1 MWTYLFLAL
10 FFVTLVAL
18 VVALTTFTRRVSE
31 LERQQAELQ
40 LEEDRVF
47 DFLHGLGEAFA
58 EGLKSSDL
66 HRLIVESAVRILD
79 AHGGSLYLADKTG
92 ATLVPVFFSK
102 GCPPIVPVPPHILEQ
117 AQNTPLALDSYLKLT
132 VIRPQ
137 EGPLGQIW
145 GTGKPKIMTQEELLA
160 AGLTNN
166 ASMAHSLLA
175 APLIYRRK
183 VLGIIALA
191 NGAMSTPFTSEDLKV
206 FQAIIEQSAFALFT
220 EAIYLE
226 ASEKKRLD
234 HDLEIAREIQSILL
248 PAMPPKFAGYELSGI
263 NIPAR
268 QVSGDYFDYVHV
280 DDNHLGIA
288 IADVS
293 GKGVPAS
300 LIMAMARSVIRSE
313 ASGNFSAAEV
323 LRRVNHQLYPD
334 IKEDMF
340 ISMAYLVINTSDGRV
355 TMARAGHDAPL
366 LCRASD
372 RLIEKLSPK
381 GMALGIDSGEVFNRV
396 ITDFQFEMQTGD
408 CLLLYTDG
416 TTEAMD
422 DAGLEFGMDRVVTAL
437 QSEAPRGARQVVS
450 RLTEDIRAFVGNH
463 PKYDDITMIAVRK
476 Q

>member
-1 MWTYLFLAL
+1 
-10 FFVTLVAL
+10 V
-18 VVALTTFTRRVSE
+18 
-31 LERQQAELQ
+31 
-40 LEEDRVF
+40 
-47 DFLHGLGEAFA
+47 
-58 EGLKSSDL
+58 K
-66 HRLIVESAVRILD
+66 
-79 AHGGSLYLADKTG
+79 
-92 ATLVPVFFSK
+92 
-102 GCPPIVPVPPHILEQ
+102 
-117 AQNTPLALDSYLKLT
+117 
-132 VIRPQ
+132 

-145 GTGKPKIMTQEELLA
+145 GDIKPRIMTQDELLA
-160 AGLTNN
+160 AGLTANV
-166 ASMAHSLLA
+166 SMAHSLLA

-183 VLGIIALA
+183 ILGVIALA
-191 NGAMSTPFTSEDLKV
+191 NGAMSTSFSSEDLKV
-206 FQAIIEQSAFALFT
+206 FQTIIEQSAFALFT

-248 PAMPPKFAGYELSGI
+248 PSMPPAFAGYELSGV

-280 DDNHLGIA
+280 DDTHLGIA

-313 ASGNFSAAEV
+313 ASGNYSAAEV
-323 LRRVNHQLYPD
+323 LRRVNRQLYPD

-340 ISMAYLVINTSDGRV
+340 ISMAYLVINTSNGQV

-396 ITDFQFEMQTGD
+396 ITDLQFEMQTGD

-422 DAGLEFGMDRVVTAL
+422 DAGLEFGMDRMVTAL
-437 QSEAPRGARQVVS
+437 QAEAPRGARQVVS
-450 RLTEDIRAFVGNH
+450 RITEDIRAFVGNH

-476 Q
+476 K